1 MPDVRLLLGD
11 CLERLADLP
20 DESIDAC
27 VTDPPYGIGFMGRA
41 WDHAVPSVEV
51 WREVFRV
58 LKPGAHLLAFFGTR
72 TYHRGAVAIEDA
84 GFEIRDQIGWAFGVG
99 FPKSHDVS
107 KAIDREAGAQRETV
121 TVEAQN
127 PKAAGRGKDGTAGA
141 TRPYIERALAAGGA
155 HVTAGP
161 KPVTDAAREW
171 SGWGSGLKPA
181 WEPIVLARKPLT
193 GTIAANVL
201 AHGTGALNVDGC
213 RIATDELTP
222 RDNKQSATWRTYGS
236 GYAEPSPLGRW
247 PANLIHDGSPDVLR
261 LFPVTGPAR
270 VADVSD
276 ERRAEFFRAGALA
289 LGGVSGRRDPANS
302 HSDPGG
308 SAARFFYCAKAD
320 ASDREAGLR
329 HMAERTLH
337 RVNPGGMANDPKWA
351 PIARRNI
358 HPTVKPTALMRY
370 LCRLITPPG
379 GTVLDPFMGSGS
391 TGRGAMLE
399 GFGFVGI
406 DIDPEYLEIARARI
420 AEANPID
427 DPPPLTRPGQ
437 LSLFAVAQKSG

>member
-84 GFEIRDQIGWAFGVG
+84 GFEIRDQIGWAFGSG

-107 KAIDREAGAQRETV
+107 KAID
-121 TVEAQN
+121 
-127 PKAAGRGKDGTAGA
+127 KAAGAEREVVGQRVYADGHVQNSTKLSPPIGTFERTQDERLETAPATPEAQQWAGWGTA
-141 TRPYIERALAAGGA
+141 
-155 HVTAGP
+155 
-161 KPVTDAAREW
+161 
-171 SGWGSGLKPA
+171 LKPA
-181 WEPIVLARKPLT
+181 WEPIAVARKPLI
-193 GTIAANVL
+193 GTVAGNVL
-201 AHGTGALNVDGC
+201 EHGTGALNVDGC
-213 RIATDELTP
+213 RVGAWDGASTARKPALVNDTAAGFGQGLAMGG
-222 RDNKQSATWRTYGS
+222 NGS
-236 GYAEPSPLGRW
+236 DIGRW

-270 VADVSD
+270 AADVSD

-289 LGGVSGRRDPANS
+289 SGVVSGRRDPANS

-320 ASDREAGLR
+320 ASDREAGLS
-329 HMAERTLH
+329 HMAERTLN
-337 RVNPGGMANDPKWA
+337 RVNAGGLENDPKWA
-351 PIARRNI
+351 PIQRKNH
-358 HPTVKPTALMRY
+358 HPTVKPTDLMRY

-437 LSLFAVAQKSG
+437 LSLFAVAEKSG